1 MSDPSFSDIVFKSKR
16 PGSEQ
21 ALKIIPW
28 FFEILPVENMTQLIW
43 PSLYEPD
50 LQYAIDECKIVAQ
63 KIYGDEMEHDFDMMI
78 CKNTNVETP
87 WHQVKPPSKQSTRWY
102 HT

>member
-1 MSDPSFSDIVFKSKR
+1 M
-16 PGSEQ
+16 
-21 ALKIIPW
+21 IPW

-50 LQYAIDECKIVAQ
+50 LQYAIDECKLVAQ

-87 WHQVKPPSKQSTRWY
+87 WHQVKPPSKQSTRWH